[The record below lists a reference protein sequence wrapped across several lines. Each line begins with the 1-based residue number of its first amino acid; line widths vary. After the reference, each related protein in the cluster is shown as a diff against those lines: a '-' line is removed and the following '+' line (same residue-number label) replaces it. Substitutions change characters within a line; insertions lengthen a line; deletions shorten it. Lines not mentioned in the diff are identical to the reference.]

1 MISHQLLSRYARG
14 SGVGLGVFEKDYIL
28 SCVLSSLPATSHV
41 GENFVFKG
49 GTALRKVYFSDWRYS
64 EDLDFSVL
72 PDFDSSRLK
81 ELVELW
87 LSNVSKEHEFQIRIR
102 DYHKTNGSARMRAQ
116 FVGPLGYPNQILL
129 DVTLEEPIIL
139 GSKRCSLSKTFP
151 ESPGAQIS
159 VYRLEEIL
167 AEKLRTI
174 LQRGKSRDY
183 YDVWRLLK
191 EKEKLLDLN
200 LTAKVFEKKCAH
212 RGIILRSPSDF
223 VREEKLSE
231 VTKYWDEGLRGQIG
245 RLPEFCQI
253 IDELKVLLKKLPL

>member
-87 LSNVSKEHEFQIRIR
+87 LSNASKEHEFQIRLR

-129 DVTLEEPIIL
+129 DVTLDEPIIL
-139 GSKRCSLSKTFP
+139 GPKCRSLLKTFP
-151 ESPGAQIS
+151 ESPDAQIS
-159 VYRLEEIL
+159 VYHLERPRREGFLSVAQASFTEEL
-167 AEKLRTI
+167 AVVMRVI
-174 LQRGKSRDY
+174 FQ
-183 YDVWRLLK
+183 
-191 EKEKLLDLN
+191 
-200 LTAKVFEKKCAH
+200 A
-212 RGIILRSPSDF
+212 
-223 VREEKLSE
+223 E
-231 VTKYWDEGLRGQIG
+231 VL
-245 RLPEFCQI
+245 
-253 IDELKVLLKKLPL
+253 